1 MLGAMQAAR
10 GLVARLSVARTVGIL
25 AALAPAACG
34 RIGFGDGGGG
44 PPDGSPAADA
54 GAPPADTAAPADTPA
69 AACRANPAYAPIGQS
84 AHAYRA
90 VDGNAA
96 WATAKASC
104 EVEGA
109 YLAILDDAAELAIF
123 PGNGWIGVTDAAT
136 EGVWLTLR
144 GDPAP
149 FLPWQAGEPNGGTEE
164 NCARFDDGPRQLE
177 SRRCTDLREWTCE
190 CD

>member
-1 MLGAMQAAR
+1 M
-10 GLVARLSVARTVGIL
+10 RLSAVRTVGLL
-25 AALAPAACG
+25 AALATAACG
-34 RIGFGDGGGG
+34 RIGFDGAPGG
-44 PPDGSPAADA
+44 PPDGVPTSDAD
-54 GAPPADTAAPADTPA
+54 APPADTAAPADAPT
-69 AACRANPAYAPIGQS
+69 AACRANQNYAPIGQS
-84 AHAYRA
+84 AHAYKDS
-90 VDGNAA
+90 DGDTTWAA
-96 WATAKASC
+96 AKADC
-104 EVEGA
+104 EADGA

-149 FLPWQAGEPNGGTEE
+149 LLPWQAGEPNGGTQE

-177 SRRCTDLREWTCE
+177 SRRCTDLRNWTCE